1 MRLHPQVSL
10 VIVSRNR
17 PEGVKRLIASLR
29 FQSYPNFE
37 VIIVSNYAETQFP
50 NTENIRHVFFDRA
63 NISAARNRG
72 IEQSA
77 GDIIAF
83 CDDDAVPE
91 VFWLERLV
99 AAFKDPCVGSA
110 GGFVRGRNG
119 IDCQWTAIKC
129 DQYGDDFPLEMTAEY
144 KPQTFHFDGIHFAK
158 VQGTNC
164 AFRKK
169 ALADIGGFD
178 ENYRFFLD
186 ETDVSFTLAKRGWST
201 AIVPLAEV
209 QHGFEESA
217 ERTRQRVPK
226 TLENIGASKAYF
238 IAKHADDKGENSL
251 QKFQNLQR
259 ERLLGLMVE
268 GYLDPFDVERLMK
281 TLRAGLN
288 APIREATSGL
298 SKKAENRPVF
308 MCFSRR
314 QIGEPIEFVA
324 IAGTTA
330 KFRRMARLA
339 MVLQAKGVAV
349 TIFRFSYTALFHRRF
364 FDSRGYWIQIGGL
377 FGKSNRFGEIV
388 VLNTLKKR
396 VDAEIE
402 SLWRQRPFKKVHV
415 VRIFQKIGLF
425 LPD

>member
-1 MRLHPQVSL
+1 MKFLPQVSL

-17 PEGVKRLIASLR
+17 LEGIKRLIASLR

-37 VIIVSNYAETQFP
+37 VIIVSNYAAIQFP
-50 NTENIRHVFFDRA
+50 DAKNIRQVFFDQA
-63 NISAARNRG
+63 NISAARNLG

-77 GDIIAF
+77 GEIIAF

-99 AAFKDPCVGSA
+99 AAFEDSGVGSA

-119 IDCQWTAIKC
+119 IDYQWTAIKC
-129 DQYGDDFPLEMTAEY
+129 NQYGDDFPLEMEAEHE
-144 KPQTFHFDGIHFAK
+144 PQTFHFDGKYFAK

-169 ALADIGGFD
+169 ALVEIGGFD

-186 ETDVSFTLAKRGWST
+186 ETDVSFTLAKQGWST

-226 TLENIGASKAYF
+226 TLKNIGASKAYF
-238 IAKHADDKGENSL
+238 IAKHADDKGTNSI
-251 QKFQNLQR
+251 QKFHNLQR
-259 ERLLGLMVE
+259 KRLLGLMVD
-268 GYLDPFDVERLMK
+268 GYLAPFDVARLMK
-281 TLRAGLN
+281 TLKAGLN
-288 APIREATSGL
+288 SPIRAAATGL
-298 SKKAENRPVF
+298 RTKAESSPVF

-314 QIGEPIEFVA
+314 KTEEPIEFVA

-330 KFRRMARLA
+330 KFRRMSRLA
-339 MVLQAKGVAV
+339 VALQAKGVAV
-349 TIFRFSYTALFHRRF
+349 TIFRFSYTALFHKRF
-364 FDSRGYWIQIGGL
+364 FDSRGYWIQTGGL
-377 FGKSNRFGEIV
+377 FGKSNRFGGVV
-388 VLNTLKKR
+388 VLGTLKKR
-396 VDAEIE
+396 VEDEIKDL
-402 SLWRQRPFKKVHV
+402 SRQRPFKMLHV

>member
-1 MRLHPQVSL
+1 MRFHPQVSL

-37 VIIVSNYAETQFP
+37 VIIVSNYAVNPFP
-50 NTENIRHVFFDRA
+50 NAENIRQVFFDQA
-63 NISAARNRG
+63 NISAARNLG

-77 GDIIAF
+77 GEIIAF

-99 AAFKDPCVGSA
+99 AAFEDPGVGSA

-119 IDCQWTAIKC
+119 IDYQWTAIKC
-129 DQYGDDFPLEMTAEY
+129 NQYGDDFPLEMAAEHES
-144 KPQTFHFDGIHFAK
+144 QTFHFDDNYFAK

-169 ALADIGGFD
+169 ALAEIGGFD

-201 AIVPLAEV
+201 VVVPLAEV

-238 IAKHADDKGENSL
+238 IAKHADDKGADSL
-251 QKFQNLQR
+251 QEFQNLQR
-259 ERLLGLMVE
+259 ERLLGLMVD
-268 GYLDPFDVERLMK
+268 GYLEPLDVERLLK
-281 TLRAGLN
+281 TLRTGLN
-288 APIREATSGL
+288 APIRAATAGT
-298 SKKAENRPVF
+298 SKKAESRPMF
-308 MCFSRR
+308 KRFSRR
-314 QIGEPIEFVA
+314 KTGAPIEFVA

-330 KFRRMARLA
+330 KFRRMSRLA
-339 MVLQAKGVAV
+339 MALQAKGVAV
-349 TIFRFSYTALFHRRF
+349 TIFRFSYTALFHKRF
-364 FDSRGYWIQIGGL
+364 FDSRGYWIQTGGL
-377 FGKSNRFGEIV
+377 FGKSNRFGAIV
-388 VLNTLKKR
+388 VLGALKKR
-396 VDAEIE
+396 VDAEIKGL
-402 SLWRQRPFKKVHV
+402 SRQRPFKVLHV